1 MRLTALVLLFFFA
14 SCGVGGGGGGGSS
27 DSSSEIP
34 VAAATAE
41 DISALPNTIL
51 IGDRVMV
58 TAKFRSI
65 ISDGMVARFKF
76 PKSLEYVRDTAFL
89 KYKDGTK
96 VDIGP
101 SHNKTSEDS
110 TYLVFVLTQ
119 DSLDDESR
127 AEISFILE
135 GASEVETASIG
146 VDPDFIDSRKSLSK
160 QFDVS
165 DPRFAT
171 KIETRVEVR
180 KE

>member
-1 MRLTALVLLFFFA
+1 MRLIVLLSLFFVA
-14 SCGVGGGGGGGSS
+14 SCGVGGGGGGGDDTSS
-27 DSSSEIP
+27 DIP
-34 VAAATAE
+34 VAVATAE

-51 IGDRVMV
+51 IGDRAMV

-119 DSLDDESR
+119 DSLDDENR

-171 KIETRVEVR
+171 KIETWVEVR